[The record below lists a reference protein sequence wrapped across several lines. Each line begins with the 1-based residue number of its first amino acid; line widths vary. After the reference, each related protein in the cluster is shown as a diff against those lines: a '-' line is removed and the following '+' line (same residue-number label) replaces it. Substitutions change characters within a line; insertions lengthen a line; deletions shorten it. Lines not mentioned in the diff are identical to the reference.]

1 MMFNRLLKRCKMPRS
16 AEDPKWS
23 DPGLLV
29 LGSLADGP
37 KHGLAILDDLRD
49 TTEARLG
56 PGTLYGVIAR
66 LESRGLIERLEAE
79 DARRRPYQLTPR
91 GTEVLRA
98 QVESMEQ
105 FAARSSAR
113 IRTLAP
119 NLSSGFA

>member
-1 MMFNRLLKRCKMPRS
+1 MPRS

-91 GTEVLRA
+91 GIEVLRI

-105 FAARSSAR
+105 FVARSSTR
-113 IRTLAP
+113 IRQLTP
-119 NLSSGFA
+119 NLGWSFA